1 MAVSI
6 SKELTTVTNRMQQ
19 QCEVIILGDLN
30 AKIAINKQQCKQKLS
45 RNGSLLQEFLKQT
58 NTVIINT
65 TEKHQGTWTR
75 VNRRNNSEKSVIDYI
90 ITGYPMKTKVVESAT
105 DTDNMYQIAGI
116 NQTDHNVITAT
127 INTEIA
133 ISSTT
138 TRKWKKG
145 TEDEW
150 IQCNQELQKKWN
162 NTRSENRKYTTLQNQ
177 IISCLQSTIGSNI
190 IKSNRKEK
198 ITNPNIKDERQKRK
212 QHRTNFEQACREG
225 SRNKASLK
233 HIYIESQLKVKSLIE
248 KQIKEKTQKKVYQ
261 IIKEGG
267 VKSST
272 FWNIRKQLL
281 NHNKNDAYETRD
293 EEGKTIENP
302 EMAKEHIADYF
313 ENLYQAREGE
323 KSHEEWTEHIN
334 KTVDEID
341 KKARHPENQQPL
353 TLDELTQCI
362 RKLKRKKST
371 GPDTIPMKYS

>member
-1 MAVSI
+1 MSCNIKTITCHTALCVMI
-6 SKELTTVTNRMQQ
+6 SYDTCTSGKWITLKSASKIAIGVVYRKQETASKEEVEQQFQELTTVTNRMQQ
-19 QCEVIILGDLN
+19 KCEVIILGDLN

-90 ITGYPMKTKVVESAT
+90 ITGYPMKTKIVESAT

-150 IQCNQELQKKWN
+150 IQFNQELQNKWN

-177 IISCLQSTIGSNI
+177 IISSLQSTIGSNI
-190 IKSNRKEK
+190 IQSNRKEK

-212 QHRTNFEQACREG
+212 QHRKFFEQACREG

-233 HIYIESQLKVKSLIE
+233 HFYIESQLKVKSLIE
-248 KQIKEKTQKKVYQ
+248 KQIKEKPRRKYTKSSK
-261 IIKEGG
+261 KEG
-267 VKSST
+267 
-272 FWNIRKQLL
+272 L
-281 NHNKNDAYETRD
+281 NQVPSGT
-293 EEGKTIENP
+293 
-302 EMAKEHIADYF
+302 
-313 ENLYQAREGE
+313 
-323 KSHEEWTEHIN
+323 
-334 KTVDEID
+334 
-341 KKARHPENQQPL
+341 
-353 TLDELTQCI
+353 
-362 RKLKRKKST
+362 
-371 GPDTIPMKYS
+371 

>member
-1 MAVSI
+1 MLAGYEIEQINHRQQTKKTRRGERSGSSKVIHKLKVMTINTRGIKSKTTSI
-6 SKELTTVTNRMQQ
+6 TAALHMNGTHIAAITETLLTGNEDVQISGYQWLGQNIPQKGGGVGFLIRNDIKSLIEEMNTPPSTTLESKWITLKSASKIAIGVVYGKQETASKEEVEQQFQELTTVTNRMQQ

-30 AKIAINKQQCKQKLS
+30 AKIEINKQQCKQKLS

-58 NTVIINT
+58 NTVINT

-150 IQCNQELQKKWN
+150 IQFNQELQKKWN

-198 ITNPNIKDERQKRK
+198 ITNPNIKDETKK
-212 QHRTNFEQACREG
+212 KTAP
-225 SRNKASLK
+225 
-233 HIYIESQLKVKSLIE
+233 E
-248 KQIKEKTQKKVYQ
+248 K
-261 IIKEGG
+261 
-267 VKSST
+267 
-272 FWNIRKQLL
+272 F
-281 NHNKNDAYETRD
+281 
-293 EEGKTIENP
+293 
-302 EMAKEHIADYF
+302 
-313 ENLYQAREGE
+313 
-323 KSHEEWTEHIN
+323 
-334 KTVDEID
+334 
-341 KKARHPENQQPL
+341 
-353 TLDELTQCI
+353 
-362 RKLKRKKST
+362 
-371 GPDTIPMKYS
+371 